1 MQIASF
7 LICIRNGLCQNGRF
21 MILDKW
27 HLAERMDHACVKTW
41 RRTQLEEGGTG
52 RGSPTRP
59 PPTRGWPFVDLS
71 ARLMQPNSRTAGT
84 HSNSPF
90 LVHHV
95 VHQF

>member
-41 RRTQLEEGGTG
+41 RRTKGGG
-52 RGSPTRP
+52 GGHRPWLANEAAPDTRLAF
-59 PPTRGWPFVDLS
+59 R
-71 ARLMQPNSRTAGT
+71 
-84 HSNSPF
+84 
-90 LVHHV
+90 
-95 VHQF
+95 